1 MNCGWLLNPDRE
13 QEAEKKQEVPYMF
26 GCGVYIVLGGAGG
39 VGKRCVERCVKCGK
53 NVAFMDIDKA
63 AGKALKAKLEKEYGV
78 NVFFFHGDVNS
89 EEDRELFESAVIAMY
104 GRIERFI
111 SNVSSFKVDFI
122 VRTN

>member
-1 MNCGWLLNPDRE
+1 MNPDKE
-13 QEAEKKQEVPYMF
+13 QEAEKLQEVPYMF
-26 GCGVYIVLGGAGG
+26 GRGVYIVLGGAGG

-53 NVAFMDIDKA
+53 NVAFMDINKT

-122 VRTN
+122 VRTS

>member
-1 MNCGWLLNPDRE
+1 
-13 QEAEKKQEVPYMF
+13 MF
-26 GCGVYIVLGGAGG
+26 GRGVYIVLGGAGG

-53 NVAFMDIDKA
+53 DVAFMDINKA

-78 NVFFFHGDVNS
+78 TVFFFHGDVNS

-111 SNVSSFKVDFI
+111 SNVSSFKVNFI
-122 VRTN
+122 VHEN